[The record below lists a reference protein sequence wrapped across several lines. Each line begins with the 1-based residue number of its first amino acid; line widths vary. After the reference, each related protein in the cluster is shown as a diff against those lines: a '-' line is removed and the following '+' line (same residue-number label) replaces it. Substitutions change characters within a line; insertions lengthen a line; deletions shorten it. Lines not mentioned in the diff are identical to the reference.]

1 MIQNIVVTDD
11 GSEVSDKALEFACEI
26 AKPCGACITLLHVIE
41 QIQDPDTMIFG
52 NNKELIDKAK
62 LMKLRPES
70 LTKDTWNKRAQQKI
84 MELREQNIKSVSK
97 SLTGDVVKKIL
108 HYAHEESVDMI
119 VMGSN
124 NKLKGISKI
133 SALGSVTRKVS
144 ELADCPVV
152 IIH

>member
-1 MIQNIVVTDD
+1 MIKNIVVTDD
-11 GSEVSDKALEFACEI
+11 GSKVSDKALEVACEI
-26 AKPCGACITLLHVIE
+26 AKPCGACIILLHVIE
-41 QIQDPDTMIFG
+41 RIQDPDTMIFG

-70 LTKDTWNKRAQQKI
+70 LRKDTWHKRAQQKVK
-84 MELREQNIKSVSK
+84 ELREQNIKSDSK
-97 SLTGDVVKKIL
+97 CLTGDIVKKIL
-108 HYAHEESVDMI
+108 QYAQDDKVDMI

-133 SALGSVTRKVS
+133 RALGSVTRKVS
-144 ELADCPVV
+144 ESADCPVL

>member
-97 SLTGDVVKKIL
+97 SLTEDVVKKIL

>member
-97 SLTGDVVKKIL
+97 SLTGDVVKKKPIKNSSS
-108 HYAHEESVDMI
+108 YCKSY
-119 VMGSN
+119 
-124 NKLKGISKI
+124 
-133 SALGSVTRKVS
+133 
-144 ELADCPVV
+144 
-152 IIH
+152 